1 MLRADRSTPILEA
14 LRDLYPDT
22 DPTVAISLYIEAC
35 KEGRFGAD
43 EQQIAIDHY

>member
-1 MLRADRSTPILEA
+1 MLRADRGTPILEA
-14 LRDLYPDT
+14 LSELYT
-22 DPTVAISLYIEAC
+22 DEDPSVAICLYIEAC